1 LPILSKTKTKN
12 SETLSQILPQPIAQK
27 SPHKKKFKFCFLTKM
42 QNSEPISPA
51 FNSNNED
58 WAMDE
63 SMIQNRIKNIYQK
76 IADYSEAK
84 NSAMK
89 FTPIKSSL
97 HKKENAN
104 PLDDSILD
112 SGNGNGNFANKMLDF
127 GQGSA
132 GKRPESTIGDL
143 ESKVS

>member
-1 LPILSKTKTKN
+1 
-12 SETLSQILPQPIAQK
+12 
-27 SPHKKKFKFCFLTKM
+27 M

-58 WAMDE
+58 WEMDE

-97 HKKENAN
+97 H
-104 PLDDSILD
+104 
-112 SGNGNGNFANKMLDF
+112 
-127 GQGSA
+127 
-132 GKRPESTIGDL
+132 
-143 ESKVS
+143 